1 MKDKITAYILSTA
14 IVVLLIIA
22 GPAQAFFLNLEANN
36 SFVNQGETIA
46 FTAEIEISS
55 QEILP
60 IDSLILNIQGPET
73 MSCEFLPNGEKIST
87 CAGITII
94 EIQDSPFGFGYGYG
108 YYLDEG
114 YNFGY
119 GYGYSPNFGYGQ
131 SSMSKLAYEIK
142 IDSTNLSSGIYE
154 TKLSAKIKNK
164 IFSKRGQ
171 EITITQNSPTLPIT
185 QQSNSD
191 GACRTD
197 WQCSEWSSCS
207 DGVKTRTCQKKIPLC
222 YAPPIEETISCSM
235 DSINEEN
242 NPIQEQLNT
251 NSESFS
257 SITGAVTGVGNAIRS
272 TAGIV
277 IIFIFI
283 SVAIIAGV
291 VIRLRRENITKEI
304 NN

>member
-22 GPAQAFFLNLEANN
+22 CPAQAFFLNLEANN

-108 YYLDEG
+108 YYLDES

-119 GYGYSPNFGYGQ
+119 GYGYGYSPTSN
-131 SSMSKLAYEIK
+131 KLIYEIK
-142 IDSTNLSSGIYE
+142 LDTSNLSPGNYASE
-154 TKLSAKIKNK
+154 LSAKIKNK

-171 EITITQNSPTLPIT
+171 EIAITQNSPTLPIT
-185 QQSNSD
+185 QQSNSE

-291 VIRLRRENITKEI
+291 VIRLRRENITK
-304 NN
+304 